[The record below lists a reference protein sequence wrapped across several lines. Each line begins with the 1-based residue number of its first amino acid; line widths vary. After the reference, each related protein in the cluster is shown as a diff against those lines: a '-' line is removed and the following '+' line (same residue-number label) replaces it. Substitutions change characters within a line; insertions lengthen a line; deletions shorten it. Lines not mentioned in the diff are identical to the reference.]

1 MAFQVQN
8 VIFLLVDEVVETKVV
23 FKLNMISQLEI
34 LTPYACLNGMRRVL
48 GFLGTRDA
56 MRWGYLDV
64 PGRVGLLGSM
74 VSLGSMG

>member
-1 MAFQVQN
+1 MS
-8 VIFLLVDEVVETKVV
+8 
-23 FKLNMISQLEI
+23 SQPVI

-64 PGRVGLLGSM
+64 PGRVGLLGLM